1 LSELLKWFEKRRE
14 KKAIAMIE
22 KHLATTMSA
31 VEDLEAA
38 VEAAVKNDEEKMKMC
53 IERVAKSEMEADGM
67 RRRVMDQ
74 LAHGELPPID
84 REDLMHLVK
93 RVDMVADWSREAA
106 RLLEVIPLESVPN
119 SLDDPLLKMMEGIRK
134 CAVAL
139 RKCIDRMIDKPVEAL
154 EAADEVERLEE
165 AVDEL
170 HTQARRVLVQE
181 RDLQP
186 SVAVLLNELLESLEM
201 IADSCENTCDQVRII
216 MVRH

>member
-14 KKAIAMIE
+14 KKAIDMIE

-38 VEAAVKNDEEKMKMC
+38 VKAAAENDEKKMKIC
-53 IERVAKSEMEADGM
+53 LERVTKNEMEADGM
-67 RRRVMDQ
+67 RRKVMDL

-106 RLLEVIPLESVPN
+106 RLLEVIPIERIPN
-119 SLDDPLLKMMEGIRK
+119 SLDTPLLKMMEGVRK

-139 RKCIDRMIDKPVEAL
+139 RKCIDRMMDKPMEAL

-170 HTQARRVLVQE
+170 HTNTRRVFVQE
-181 RDLQP
+181 RDMQS
-186 SVAVLLNELLESLEM
+186 SVAVLLNELLEALEM